1 MTWFAAG
8 WRMPCSECSE
18 PVEVASSPA
27 NPSMSPQEF
36 RLLQELINQHAGI
49 LISADLLPMVARRLR
64 DRLSALRLG
73 SYRDYYQFLRYHPR
87 RQAELE
93 RAMELLTTN
102 ETYFF
107 RELPQL
113 RAFTAEVLPQVR
125 QTAATRKSLTIWSAG
140 CSTGEEVYT
149 LAMLIDES
157 ALFEGWH
164 VRVFGNDISRQVLQV
179 ARRGEYRESSFRAMP
194 HGYDRY
200 FTATPGGRMV
210 HPRIRAMC
218 AFGHF
223 NLLDDA
229 RVAIVGAVDV
239 IFCRNVLIYF
249 DQASRRRLIDSFHTC
264 LHPGGY
270 LMLGHSESLLSVS
283 TAFELANLRGD
294 LAYRKSVH
302 AEPARRAVAGGGVH
316 SA

>member
-1 MTWFAAG
+1 
-8 WRMPCSECSE
+8 
-18 PVEVASSPA
+18 
-27 NPSMSPQEF
+27 MSPQEF
-36 RLLQELINQHAGI
+36 RLLQELVNQHAGI
-49 LISADLLPMVARRLR
+49 KIGEELMPMVARRLR
-64 DRLSALRLG
+64 DRLRALCLG

-93 RAMELLTTN
+93 RAMEILTTN

-113 RAFTAEVLPQVR
+113 RAFTEEVLPRVR
-125 QTAATRKSLTIWSAG
+125 DNAAPRKTVTVWSAG

-164 VRVFGNDISRQVLQV
+164 VRVFGNDISRQVLQT
-179 ARRGEYRESSFRAMP
+179 ARRGEYRETSFRAMP

-200 FTATPGGRMV
+200 FTSTPGGRTV

-270 LMLGHSESLLSVS
+270 LMLGHSESLLTVS

-294 LAYRKSVH
+294 LAYRKRPQ
-302 AEPARRAVAGGGVH
+302 EPARRPAFGGGRDG
-316 SA
+316 A